1 MAKRPAFTIIEV
13 LVITGLVASLLVFTS
28 LNLLSPQRSS
38 ALESTTTTLN
48 SDLRHQQLQAM
59 TGTSGGGDYGIYFN
73 ADSYVLFPG
82 AAFTPGD
89 PANFSIALE
98 PSLQFSSISWPN
110 PLVFQAGSGQV
121 TGAGTLTLSPTGGGT
136 PRIFTINTYGTITQI
151 Q

>member
-59 TGTSGGGDYGIYFN
+59 TGTSEAG
-73 ADSYVLFPG
+73 
-82 AAFTPGD
+82 TM
-89 PANFSIALE
+89 E
-98 PSLQFSSISWPN
+98 SISMPTRTSCF
-110 PLVFQAGSGQV
+110 PAQLLLLVIRPIF
-121 TGAGTLTLSPTGGGT
+121 LSL
-136 PRIFTINTYGTITQI
+136 
-151 Q
+151 